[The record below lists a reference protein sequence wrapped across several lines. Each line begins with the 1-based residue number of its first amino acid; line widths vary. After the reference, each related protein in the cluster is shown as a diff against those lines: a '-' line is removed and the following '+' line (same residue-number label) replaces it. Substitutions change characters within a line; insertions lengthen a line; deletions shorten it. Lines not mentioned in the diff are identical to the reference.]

1 MDSRDEKLFEVNAS
15 RQEPPLIF
23 TWWAQTFLREI
34 TLQNYKS
41 TSLKLNSFQNCL
53 TSITDSYFYVF
64 YIAQCNPFKSGSK
77 EPGFWL
83 NRLLSTCL
91 TFFKSKY
98 RRNFFLGLFNSF
110 HKMIIT
116 YKKWIGSVMVPREG
130 DWLHAMPHAPFHK
143 MKSNS
148 HAFNFYPPAKFLSI
162 IQLFQENCA
171 LVA

>member
-41 TSLKLNSFQNCL
+41 TSLKLKSFQNCL

-64 YIAQCNPFKSGSK
+64 YIAQCNPFKPGSK
-77 EPGFWL
+77 ESGFWL
-83 NRLLSTCL
+83 NKLLSTCL
-91 TFFKSKY
+91 TFSKV
-98 RRNFFLGLFNSF
+98 NTGGTFFLVCSIPFIKWSL
-110 HKMIIT
+110 HT
-116 YKKWIGSVMVPREG
+116 KWIGSVMVPREG